1 MSDTA
6 RVSLSSLLAP
16 SFYGL
21 HRAVKHHDYTHYW
34 LKGGRGSTK
43 SSFISVEI
51 ILQMMQ
57 HPNVNGV
64 AFRKVGNTARNS
76 IYEQLLWAI
85 QQLGVAAYWKKTF
98 SPLELTYLPT
108 GQKILFRGLDEE
120 NKGKSIKCS
129 NGYFGIVWFEELAE
143 FNGPSEIDTTLRSLL
158 RGGPEYWVFYSYNP
172 PKSRDSWVNQD
183 ALVDTPDRIVHTSSY
198 LDVPRDWLGEQFFL
212 EAEKLKLKN
221 ETLYRHVYLG
231 EVTGT
236 GGAVFDNVEAMSMT
250 AEQIGQFDHR
260 YFGLDFGFA
269 VDPLA
274 FVAMHYDAKHEDL
287 YIFDE
292 IYQQKLTNSRA
303 AELIQQKAGSGRII
317 ADSAEPK
324 SIQEMRNMGLH
335 VGGAKKSRDSV
346 EHGIKWLQD
355 RAHIYIDKRRCPN
368 TYREFVTYE
377 YERNRQGQFI
387 SAYPDKNNHAL
398 DATRYA
404 MDDVMRRSAIPGLRK
419 GDFGL

>member
-34 LKGGRGSTK
+34 LRGGRGSTK

-85 QQLGVAAYWKKTF
+85 QQLGVTAYWKKTF

-108 GQKILFRGLDEE
+108 EQKILFRGLDEE

-143 FNGPSEIDTTLRSLL
+143 FAGPSEIDTTLRSLL

-198 LDVPRDWLGEQFFL
+198 LDVPREWLGEQFFL
-212 EAEKLKLKN
+212 EAEKLKQKN
-221 ETLYRHVYLG
+221 ETLYKHVYLG

-236 GGAVFDNVEAMSMT
+236 GGAVFDNVEALPMT

-260 YFGLDFGFA
+260 YYGLDFGFA

-292 IYQQKLTNSRA
+292 IYQQKLTNRNA
-303 AELIQQKAGSGRII
+303 AELINKKYPAVRILG
-317 ADSAEPK
+317 DSAEPK
-324 SIQEMRNMGLH
+324 SIYEMREFGTN
-335 VGGAKKSRDSV
+335 VNGARKGPDSV
-346 EHGIKWLQD
+346 RFGINWLQS
-355 RAHIYIDKRRCPN
+355 RAHIYIDQNRCPN
-368 TYREFVTYE
+368 AWREFSGYE
-377 YERNRQGQFI
+377 YERNRDGQFI
-387 SAYPDKNNHAL
+387 NAFPDKNNHAI
-398 DATRYA
+398 DAVRY
-404 MDDVMRRSAIPGLRK
+404 GLQPCMPHGRARI
-419 GDFGL
+419 LR

>member
-1 MSDTA
+1 MSETA
-6 RVSLSSLLAP
+6 HVSLSSLLAP

-85 QQLGVAAYWKKTF
+85 QHLGVAGYWKSTL
-98 SPLELTYLPT
+98 SPLELTYIPT

-120 NKGKSIKCS
+120 NKGKSIKIAR
-129 NGYFGIVWFEELAE
+129 GYFGIVWFEELAE
-143 FNGPSEIDTTLRSLL
+143 FNGPSEISTTLQSLL

-172 PKSRDSWVNQD
+172 PKSKDSWVNQD
-183 ALVDTPDRIVHTSSY
+183 ALIDTPDRIVHTSSY
-198 LDVPRDWLGEQFFL
+198 LDVPREWLGEQFFL
-212 EAEKLKLKN
+212 EAEKLKQKN
-221 ETLYRHVYLG
+221 ETLYKHVYLG

-236 GGAVFDNVEAMSMT
+236 GGAVFENVEDLAMSS
-250 AEQIGQFDHR
+250 EQLQQFDHR

-292 IYQQKLTNSRA
+292 IYQQKLTNRNA
-303 AELIQQKAGSGRII
+303 AELINRKYPAVRVLG
-317 ADSAEPK
+317 DSAEPK
-324 SIQEMRNMGLH
+324 SIYEMREYGVNIN
-335 VGGAKKSRDSV
+335 GARKGPDSV
-346 EHGIKWLQD
+346 RFGINWLQS
-355 RAHIYIDKRRCPN
+355 RAHIYIDRNRCPN
-368 TYREFVTYE
+368 AWREFSGYE
-377 YERNRQGQFI
+377 YERNRDGQFI
-387 SAYPDKNNHAL
+387 NAFPDKNNHAI
-398 DATRYA
+398 DAVRY
-404 MDDVMRRSAIPGLRK
+404 GLQSCMPHGRARI
-419 GDFGL
+419 LR

>member
-6 RVSLSSLLAP
+6 RISLSSLLAP

-76 IYEQLLWAI
+76 IFEQLLWAI
-85 QQLGVAAYWKKTF
+85 QQLGVNAYWKKTF

-143 FNGPSEIDTTLRSLL
+143 FSGPSEIDTTLRSLL

-198 LDVPRDWLGEQFFL
+198 LDVPREWLGEQFFL
-212 EAEKLKLKN
+212 EAEKLKQKN
-221 ETLYRHVYLG
+221 ETLYKHVYLG

-236 GGAVFDNVEAMSMT
+236 GGAVFDNVEALPMT
-250 AEQIGQFDHR
+250 AEQIGQFDRR

-292 IYQQKLTNSRA
+292 IYQQKLTNRNA
-303 AELIQQKAGSGRII
+303 AELINRKYPAVRVLG
-317 ADSAEPK
+317 DSAEPK
-324 SIQEMRNMGLH
+324 SIYEMREYGTN
-335 VGGAKKSRDSV
+335 VNGARKGPDSV
-346 EHGIKWLQD
+346 RFGINWLQS
-355 RAHIYIDKRRCPN
+355 RAHIYIDQNRCPN
-368 TYREFVTYE
+368 AWREFSGYE
-377 YERNRQGQFI
+377 YERNRDGQFI
-387 SAYPDKNNHAL
+387 NAFPDKNNHAI
-398 DATRYA
+398 DAVRY
-404 MDDVMRRSAIPGLRK
+404 GLQPCMPHGRARI
-419 GDFGL
+419 LR

>member
-1 MSDTA
+1 MSDA
-6 RVSLSSLLAP
+6 VRVSLSSLLAP

-34 LKGGRGSTK
+34 LRGGRGSTK

-51 ILQMMQ
+51 ILQMMK

-64 AFRKVGNTARNS
+64 AFRKVGNTTRNS
-76 IYEQLLWAI
+76 IFEQLLWAI
-85 QQLGVAAYWKKTF
+85 QQLGVNAYWKKTF

-183 ALVDTPDRIVHTSSY
+183 ALVDMPDRIVHTSSY
-198 LDVPRDWLGEQFFL
+198 LDVPREWLGEQFFL
-212 EAEKLKLKN
+212 EAEKLKQKN
-221 ETLYRHVYLG
+221 ETLYKHVYLG

-236 GGAVFDNVEAMSMT
+236 GGAVFDNVEALPMT

-292 IYQQKLTNSRA
+292 IYQQKLTNRNA
-303 AELIQQKAGSGRII
+303 AELINRKYPAVRVLG
-317 ADSAEPK
+317 DSAEPK
-324 SIQEMRNMGLH
+324 SIYEMREYGTN
-335 VGGAKKSRDSV
+335 VNGARKGPDSV
-346 EHGIKWLQD
+346 RFGINWLQS
-355 RAHIYIDKRRCPN
+355 RAHIYIDQNRCPN
-368 TYREFVTYE
+368 AWREFSGYE
-377 YERNRQGQFI
+377 YERNRDGQFI
-387 SAYPDKNNHAL
+387 NAFPDKNNHAI
-398 DATRYA
+398 DAVRY
-404 MDDVMRRSAIPGLRK
+404 GLQPCMPHGRARI
-419 GDFGL
+419 LR

>member
-1 MSDTA
+1 MSDA
-6 RVSLSSLLAP
+6 VRVSLSSLLAP

-21 HRAVKHHDYTHYW
+21 HRAVKHHGYTHYW
-34 LKGGRGSTK
+34 LRGGRGSTK

-76 IYEQLLWAI
+76 IFEQLLWAI
-85 QQLGVAAYWKKTF
+85 QQLGVNAYWKKTF

-143 FNGPSEIDTTLRSLL
+143 FSGPSEIDTTLRSLL

-183 ALVDTPDRIVHTSSY
+183 ALVDMPDRIVHTSSY
-198 LDVPRDWLGEQFFL
+198 LDVPREWLGEQFFL
-212 EAEKLKLKN
+212 EAEKLKQKN
-221 ETLYRHVYLG
+221 ETLYKHVYLG

-236 GGAVFDNVEAMSMT
+236 GGAVFDNVEALPMT
-250 AEQIGQFDHR
+250 VEQIGQFDRR

-292 IYQQKLTNSRA
+292 IYQQKLTNRNA
-303 AELIQQKAGSGRII
+303 AELINRKYPAVRVLG
-317 ADSAEPK
+317 DSAEPK
-324 SIQEMRNMGLH
+324 SIYEMREYGTN
-335 VGGAKKSRDSV
+335 VNGARKGPDSV
-346 EHGIKWLQD
+346 RFGINWLQS
-355 RAHIYIDKRRCPN
+355 RAHIYIDQNRCPN
-368 TYREFVTYE
+368 AWREFSGYE
-377 YERNRQGQFI
+377 YERNRDGQFI
-387 SAYPDKNNHAL
+387 NAFPDKNNHAI
-398 DATRYA
+398 DAVRY
-404 MDDVMRRSAIPGLRK
+404 GLQPCMPHGRARI
-419 GDFGL
+419 LR

>member
-1 MSDTA
+1 MSDTV

-34 LKGGRGSTK
+34 LRGGRGSTK

-76 IYEQLLWAI
+76 IFEQLLWAI
-85 QQLGVAAYWKKTF
+85 QQMGVNAYWKKTF

-108 GQKILFRGLDEE
+108 GQKNLFRGLDEE

-143 FNGPSEIDTTLRSLL
+143 FSGASEIDTTLRSLL

-198 LDVPRDWLGEQFFL
+198 LDVPREWLGEQFFL
-212 EAEKLKLKN
+212 EAEKLKQKN
-221 ETLYRHVYLG
+221 ETLYKHVYLG

-236 GGAVFDNVEAMSMT
+236 GGAVFDNVEALPMT
-250 AEQIGQFDHR
+250 AEQIGQFDRR

-292 IYQQKLTNSRA
+292 IYQQKLTNRNA
-303 AELIQQKAGSGRII
+303 AELINRKYPAVRVLG
-317 ADSAEPK
+317 DSAEPK
-324 SIQEMRNMGLH
+324 SIYEMREYGTN
-335 VGGAKKSRDSV
+335 VNGARKGPDSV
-346 EHGIKWLQD
+346 RFGINWLQS
-355 RAHIYIDKRRCPN
+355 RAHIYIDQNRCPN
-368 TYREFVTYE
+368 AWREFSGYE
-377 YERNRQGQFI
+377 YERNRDGQFI
-387 SAYPDKNNHAL
+387 NAFPDKNNHAI
-398 DATRYA
+398 DAVRY
-404 MDDVMRRSAIPGLRK
+404 GLQPCMPHGRARI
-419 GDFGL
+419 LR

>member
-1 MSDTA
+1 MSDTVNV
-6 RVSLSSLLAP
+6 RLSSLLAP

-34 LKGGRGSTK
+34 LRGGRGSTK

-57 HPNVNGV
+57 HPDVNGV

-76 IYEQLLWAI
+76 VYEQLLWAI

-183 ALVDTPDRIVHTSSY
+183 TLMDVPDRIVHTSSY
-198 LDVPRDWLGEQFFL
+198 LDVPREWLGEQFFL
-212 EAEKLKLKN
+212 EAEKLKQKN
-221 ETLYRHVYLG
+221 ETLYKHVYLG

-236 GGAVFDNVEAMSMT
+236 GGAVFDNVEAMPMT

-292 IYQQKLTNSRA
+292 IYQQKLLNKQA
-303 AELIQQKAGSGRII
+303 AEKIAAKAGRHRIL

-324 SIQEMRNMGLH
+324 SIAEMQSYGLRIS
-335 VGGAKKSRDSV
+335 GAKKGPDSV

-355 RAHIYIDKRRCPN
+355 RGHIYIDKRRAPN
-368 TYREFVTYE
+368 TYREFIGYE
-377 YERNRQGQFI
+377 YERNREGQFI
-387 SAYPDKNNHAL
+387 SVYPDKDNHAI
-398 DATRYA
+398 DAVRYA
-404 MDDVMRRSAIPGLRK
+404 CEPLTRRKNFR
-419 GDFGL
+419 F

>member
-1 MSDTA
+1 MSDA
-6 RVSLSSLLAP
+6 VRVSLSSLLAP

-34 LKGGRGSTK
+34 LRGGRGSTK

-51 ILQMMQ
+51 ILQMMK

-76 IYEQLLWAI
+76 IFEQLLWAI
-85 QQLGVAAYWKKTF
+85 QQLGVNAYWKKTF

-143 FNGPSEIDTTLRSLL
+143 FSGPSEIDTTLRSLL

-183 ALVDTPDRIVHTSSY
+183 ALVDMPDRIVHTSSY

-212 EAEKLKLKN
+212 EAEKLKQKN
-221 ETLYRHVYLG
+221 ETLYKHVYLG

-236 GGAVFDNVEAMSMT
+236 GGAVFENVEDLAMSS
-250 AEQIGQFDHR
+250 EQLQQFDHR

-292 IYQQKLTNSRA
+292 IYQQKLTNRNA
-303 AELIQQKAGSGRII
+303 ADIINKKYPSVRILG
-317 ADSAEPK
+317 DSAEPK
-324 SIQEMRNMGLH
+324 SIYEMREYGTN
-335 VGGAKKSRDSV
+335 VNGAKKGPDSV
-346 EHGIKWLQD
+346 RFGINWLQS
-355 RAHIYIDKRRCPN
+355 RAHIYIDQKRCPN
-368 TYREFVTYE
+368 AWREFSGYE
-377 YERNRQGQFI
+377 YERNRDGQFI
-387 SAYPDKNNHAL
+387 NAFPDKNNHAI
-398 DATRYA
+398 DAVRY
-404 MDDVMRRSAIPGLRK
+404 GLQPCMPHGRVRI
-419 GDFGL
+419 LR

>member
-1 MSDTA
+1 MSEIA
-6 RVSLSSLLAP
+6 CVSLSSLLAP

-34 LKGGRGSTK
+34 LRGGRGSTK

-85 QQLGVAAYWKKTF
+85 QQLGVTAYWKKTF

-143 FNGPSEIDTTLRSLL
+143 FSGPSEIDTTLRSLL

-183 ALVDTPDRIVHTSSY
+183 ALVDMPDRIVHTSSY
-198 LDVPRDWLGEQFFL
+198 LDVPREWLGEQFFL
-212 EAEKLKLKN
+212 EAEKLKQKN
-221 ETLYRHVYLG
+221 ETLYKHVYLG

-236 GGAVFDNVEAMSMT
+236 GGAVFDNVEALPMT
-250 AEQIGQFDHR
+250 VEQIGQFDHR

-274 FVAMHYDAKHEDL
+274 FVAMHYDAKREDL

-292 IYQQKLTNSRA
+292 IYQQKLTNRNA
-303 AELIQQKAGSGRII
+303 AELINKKYPAVRILG
-317 ADSAEPK
+317 DSAEPK
-324 SIQEMRNMGLH
+324 SIYEMREFGTN
-335 VGGAKKSRDSV
+335 VNGARKGPDSV
-346 EHGIKWLQD
+346 RFGINWLQS
-355 RAHIYIDKRRCPN
+355 RAHIYIDRNRCPN
-368 TYREFVTYE
+368 AWREFSGYE
-377 YERNRQGQFI
+377 YERNRDGQFI
-387 SAYPDKNNHAL
+387 NAFPDKNNHAI
-398 DATRYA
+398 DAVRY
-404 MDDVMRRSAIPGLRK
+404 GLQPCMPHGQARI
-419 GDFGL
+419 LR